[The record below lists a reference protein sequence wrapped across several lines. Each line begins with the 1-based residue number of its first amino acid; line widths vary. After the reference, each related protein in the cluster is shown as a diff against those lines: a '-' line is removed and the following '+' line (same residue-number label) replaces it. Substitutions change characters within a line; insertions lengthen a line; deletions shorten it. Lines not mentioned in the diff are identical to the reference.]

1 MGGGW
6 CFSLCDAKMIYLRT
20 GVPGAGKTL
29 SGVQELNKMVARW
42 GAHPDEARPIFV
54 LGVPDLLL
62 PHSPLPLKSV
72 QIDKNGSPSLVPDW
86 SVIPDGSL
94 IFIDEA
100 QGCFPPRS
108 TASKPPEHVAFLNTH
123 RHHGFDIYLTTQHP
137 KLIDG
142 SVRALVGKHQH
153 YRRLFGG
160 MRAMVYEWDSCSDSL
175 SGMNTAIKS
184 YWPYPKNAF
193 KFYKSAEIHTKQR
206 FKLPMWLLIPVVGV
220 LMAAFFVPRAF
231 SVLAHGVSGKG
242 IVSSAEASTMP
253 QLKPVAV
260 VSGVPTAGSMAD
272 ALASSREAG
281 GTNLYKTSKG
291 GDVVVDRPVE
301 KLRLSPGVYGD
312 DPKQAAHYTAD
323 ELAIQAINARVLAQ
337 NEDSKIYSAT
347 MVVAEKNRNIPV
359 TFVKPWL
366 AGHYQ

>member
-1 MGGGW
+1 
-6 CFSLCDAKMIYLRT
+6 MIYLRT

-42 GAHPDEARPIFV
+42 GAHPEEARPIFV
-54 LGVPDLLL
+54 LGVLDLLL
-62 PHSPLPLKSV
+62 PHSSLPLKSV
-72 QIDKNGSPSLVPDW
+72 QIDKAGAPSLVPDW
-86 SVIPDGSL
+86 AAIPDGSL

-108 TASKPPEHVAFLNTH
+108 SASKPPEHVAFLNTH

-175 SGMNTAIKS
+175 TGMNTAVKT
-184 YWPYPKNAF
+184 YWPYPKNSF

-206 FKLPMWLLIPVVGV
+206 FKIPMWLAIPVVGV
-220 LMAAFFVPRAF
+220 LMVAFFVPRAF
-231 SVLAHGVSGKG
+231 SVLSHGVGGKG
-242 IVSSAEASTMP
+242 ISTASDMP
-253 QLKPVAV
+253 AGSKPI
-260 VSGVPTAGSMAD
+260 VSGVPATASQAD

-281 GTNLYKTSKG
+281 AGITMPFKKG
-291 GDVVVDRPVE
+291 VE
-301 KLRLSPGVYGD
+301 EAIERAVSVLKVADGVYTD
-312 DPKQAAHYTAD
+312 NLKEAFHWSEKELLNQAKNTVILASHDTERVYIATVEAA
-323 ELAIQAINARVLAQ
+323 ELSRVRPSTRNLPVSMARP
-337 NEDSKIYSAT
+337 DIYQ
-347 MVVAEKNRNIPV
+347 R
-359 TFVKPWL
+359 
-366 AGHYQ
+366 